1 MKRGFLIVAF
11 CLANILPLNAQHTWE
26 AIKANK
32 SVYLCG
38 EGWGETVQEA
48 DEQALADLI
57 SQISVV
63 VQKSVSITEDEKQTN
78 SSFDATSY
86 VESKV
91 KSYSEAT
98 LNNTERVVITNEPDA
113 HVGRYVKRSEI
124 DKIFES
130 RRLKV
135 AEYVRLALKA
145 ESLCKVDDALRDYY
159 WAFSL
164 LKTLPNPSEVKYNND
179 GEDHVLVTWIPEQ
192 MNNVFD
198 DIRVRVCNIEE
209 NNIDLTFS
217 FRGKPVTSLDY
228 TYFDGRDWSNIYS
241 AKDGRGVLEMLP
253 GIDAK
258 TAQLKYEYAYRG
270 QTHIDREVENVLGVV
285 KGKAMRKSYATINLE
300 VEDEKPISKS
310 EPAAPKSRNE
320 KNNTEVV
327 VQTDNNATTTN
338 AIVSIS
344 ASETAVVD
352 KVVESVVAS
361 IKTKQF
367 ADVEDKFT
375 AEGYDM
381 FTKLIN
387 YGNARVLDYD
397 KCTFTKFGDRVVA
410 RGLPMSFSFAKGVR
424 KSFVEDVVF
433 TLNADNKIECVA
445 FALDEVAL
453 NDVMSK
459 TSWSQEARQTI
470 VTFLENYKTAYAL
483 KRIDYIESI
492 FDDNAVIIIGHVVK
506 KMERGEGDDADRFAS
521 NKYVKRTQLT
531 KKQYIT
537 NLRSCFNSN
546 EFVNIRFANNDI
558 IKAGVGGEYY
568 GIQIKQ
574 DYYSANY
581 GDSGYLYLQV
591 DMNDPDKPIIKVR
604 TWQEEPDPEIGR
616 PYGMEDF

>member
-63 VQKSVSITEDEKQTN
+63 VQKSVSITEDEKQSN

-98 LNNTERVVITNEPDA
+98 LNNTERIIITNEPDA

-145 ESLCKVDDALRDYY
+145 ESLCKIDDALRDYY

-164 LKTLPNPSEVKYNND
+164 LKTLPNPSDVTYNSND
-179 GEDHVLVTWIPEQ
+179 EDHVLVTWIPEQ
-192 MNNVFD
+192 MNNIFD
-198 DIRVRVCNIEE
+198 DIRVKVSKVDDSD
-209 NNIDLTFS
+209 IDLVFS
-217 FRGKPVTSLDY
+217 FRDKPVTSLDY

-253 GIDAK
+253 GIEAK

-270 QTHIDREVENVLGVV
+270 QTHIDREVENVLAVV
-285 KGKAMRKSYATINLE
+285 KGKALRKSYVTINLK
-300 VEDEKPISKS
+300 VEEEKP
-310 EPAAPKSRNE
+310 EPVAQKPEKAE
-320 KNNTEVV
+320 KNEDVM
-327 VQTDNNATTTN
+327 VQTGNSAVETN
-338 AIVSIS
+338 AVATLS
-344 ASETAVVD
+344 AAETQSVNA
-352 KVVESVVAS
+352 VVESVIAS

-367 ADVEDKFT
+367 ADVEKEFT
-375 AEGYDM
+375 DEGYDM

-397 KCTFTKFGDRVVA
+397 KCTYTKFGDRVIA

-424 KSFVEDVVF
+424 KSFVENVVF
-433 TLNADNKIECVA
+433 TLNSDNKIECVA
-445 FALDEVAL
+445 FALDDVAV

-459 TSWSQEARQTI
+459 TSWTMEARQTI

-483 KRIDYIESI
+483 KRIDYIEDI
-492 FDDNAVIIIGHVVK
+492 FDDNAVIIIGHVVE
-506 KMERGEGDDADRFAS
+506 KMERGEGDDADRYVI

-531 KKQYIT
+531 KKQYLT
-537 NLRSCFNSN
+537 NLRNCFNSN

-574 DYYSANY
+574 DYYSTSY
-581 GDSGYLYLQV
+581 GDTGYLYLQV
-591 DMNDPDKPIIKVR
+591 DMNDPDKPVIKVR